1 MVASNKQTKKTMVK
15 KKDLKIAIVG
25 GSDIGKALSTALV
38 SCGYDVEM
46 VCKEEHKTIKID
58 NSYVFEIDGD
68 FGKKSFL
75 VPYVTD
81 IEKLSNKK
89 DIIIFATKSHRT
101 VSLASKAV
109 NHLTPKGMIVTMQNV
124 FIVDQLF
131 RLIPDEIS
139 VCMVC
144 DFTCK
149 SFNKVTYIKDTNGVT
164 LGSYNKSAINRMK
177 LVGKIFSQFTSVKY
191 TNDIVGF
198 SLGRNIINGAI
209 SILGGISGLRLR
221 EIMDDRNGRY
231 LFCKIIE
238 ESIRLT
244 DKYRIKVVPYN
255 YQLDYYKFVEKS
267 ISGWFYRYDI
277 MKMLKKQNRHVK
289 SSTLH
294 SIENK
299 ERIEITILL
308 ENILHRAKKV
318 RVDMRYLSALY
329 NILKDIESGR
339 RNIDENV
346 FYDPVLVGLSKKIK
360 EKEK

>member
-1 MVASNKQTKKTMVK
+1 MVARNIQTKKTMVK
-15 KKDLKIAIVG
+15 KNLKIAVVG
-25 GSDIGKALSTALV
+25 GSDFGKALSTTLV

-46 VCKEEHKTIKID
+46 VCRDNHKAIKID
-58 NSYVFEIDGD
+58 NAYVFEIDGD

-75 VPYVTD
+75 VPFVTD
-81 IEKLSNKK
+81 IEKLSSKK
-89 DIIIFATKSHRT
+89 DIIIFATRSHRT
-101 VSLASKAV
+101 ISQVSSAV
-109 NHLTPKGMIVTMQNV
+109 NYLTPKGTIVTMQNV

-131 RLIPDEIS
+131 KLIPDQIS

-149 SFNKVTYIKDTNGVT
+149 SINKVTYVKDTNGVT
-164 LGSYNKSAINRMK
+164 IGSYHKSAVNRMK
-177 LVGKIFSQFTSVKY
+177 LIGNIFSQFTSVNY

-209 SILGGISGLRLR
+209 SILGGVSGLRLR
-221 EIMDDRNGRY
+221 DIMDDRNGRF

-238 ESIRLT
+238 ESIKLT
-244 DKYRIKVVPYN
+244 NKYKIKVIPYN

-277 MKMLKKQNRHVK
+277 MKMLKKQNKNVK

-299 ERIEITILL
+299 ERIEITLLL

-318 RVDMRYLSALY
+318 RVDMKYLSAIY
-329 NILKDIESGR
+329 NILKDIESGK
-339 RNIDENV
+339 RNVDSNV
-346 FYDPVLVGLSKKIK
+346 FYDPVLVGLNKKK
-360 EKEK
+360 

>member
-1 MVASNKQTKKTMVK
+1 MVASNGQTKKTMVK
-15 KKDLKIAIVG
+15 KNLKIAVVG
-25 GSDIGKALSTALV
+25 GNDFGKALSTALV

-46 VCKEEHKTIKID
+46 VCRADHKAIKID
-58 NSYVFEIDGD
+58 NAYVFEIDGD

-75 VPYVTD
+75 VPFVTD
-81 IEKLSNKK
+81 ISNLSSKK
-89 DIIIFATKSHRT
+89 DIIIFATRSYRT
-101 VSLASKAV
+101 ISLVSSAV
-109 NHLTPKGMIVTMQNV
+109 DFLTPKGTIVTMQNT
-124 FIVDQLF
+124 FTIDRLF
-131 RLIPDEIS
+131 RLIPDQIS

-149 SFNKVTYIKDTNGVT
+149 SLNKVTYVKDSNGVT
-164 LGSYNKSAINRMK
+164 IGSYHKSAVNRMK
-177 LVGKIFSQFTSVKY
+177 LIGKIFSQFTTVNYAS
-191 TNDIVGF
+191 DIVAF

-221 EIMDDRNGRY
+221 DIMDDRNGRF

-244 DKYRIKVVPYN
+244 NKYKIKVVPYN

-277 MKMLKKQNRHVK
+277 MKMLKKQNRNVK

-308 ENILHRAKKV
+308 ENVLYRAKKV

-329 NILKDIESGR
+329 DILKDIESGN
-339 RNIDENV
+339 RNVNNNV
-346 FYDPVLVGLSKKIK
+346 FYDPVLVGLSKKK
-360 EKEK
+360 